1 MIQSIERSNHLFS
14 DYAVAPQTFTMSSGK
29 TVEVAKCFLEF
40 PRWDGPPISDTYGG
54 KPVLE
59 SDGEAVFAEIGI
71 LRLLQRKG
79 FDGVWVDTFLG
90 RLRQSIAPLTRDLPA
105 DIREVYR
112 RIVDANGSRR
122 GCWDVLAWKDERVV
136 FVECKRKSE
145 DRIRTTQTAWL
156 ESSLRAG
163 IGLDSFMVCE
173 WDIR

>member
-1 MIQSIERSNHLFS
+1 MKTVEESNHLFS
-14 DYAVAPQTFTMSSGK
+14 DYAVPPQLFTLSSGK
-29 TVEVAKCFLEF
+29 SVEVAKCYLEF
-40 PRWDGPPISDTYGG
+40 PRWNGLPISDTYGG
-54 KPVLE
+54 KAVME

-112 RIVDANGSRR
+112 RIVDLNKGRQ
-122 GCWDVLAWKDERVV
+122 GCWDILAWKGDKIV
-136 FVECKRKSE
+136 FVECKRKNE
-145 DRIRTTQTAWL
+145 DRIRITQTGWL
-156 ESSLRAG
+156 EASLAAG
-163 IGLDSFMVCE
+163 IALDCFMVCE